1 MSYEIDFDEMI
12 QIKINDV
19 SIKRLISYSLTTA
32 GNDTVFNISVWISQ
46 KDQELCNIET
56 GEKVKVDIT
65 YLPTY
70 FVSKL
75 EGSVKEIKLSQAAA
89 GANRYPIVS
98 LSVFCAKQKWKLE
111 QLKE

>member
-12 QIKINDV
+12 QVKINDIP
-19 SIKRLISYSLTTA
+19 IKRLLSYSLSTA
-32 GNDTVFNISVWISQ
+32 GNDTVFNISVWISV
-46 KDQELCNIET
+46 KDQELCSIES

-65 YLPTY
+65 YLPTH
-70 FVSKL
+70 FISKL

-89 GANRYPIVS
+89 GANRFPIVS

-111 QLKE
+111 QSKE